1 MDLESILS
9 INVFIQKFQGL
20 GKYFSY
26 DTLKIIGIA
35 FIIFLFFMAL
45 RKIFSKHLLNL
56 MLKIFSKKKAELNS
70 KIFTAFQK
78 PLSMFFLVL
87 GIYSSI
93 YYLRINLLGSRYAVS
108 PFMQKLFSSSIII
121 IVAWGLYNLTL
132 GSSILFDKMGEKF
145 DLNLDKILF
154 PFMAKIVRFLIVA
167 FATIMVIEKWGYDI
181 QGFIAGLGLGGLAFA
196 LAAKDAAANIFGGI
210 VILMDKPFNIG
221 DWIYTPSVEGIVED
235 ISFRSTR
242 VRTFEQGL
250 VVVPN
255 STLANQPITN
265 WNRRVKRRV
274 NFNVGIT
281 YDTPV
286 EKIKKS
292 VDEIRNMLKDN
303 AWVNKESMIVN
314 FDKFSPSSLD
324 IFLNFYINTPEL
336 ARFLQIKEDI
346 NFKIMSILEENGV
359 YIAFPS
365 TSVYIEDKVK
375 DETKDKME

>member
-1 MDLESILS
+1 MNSILS
-9 INVFIQKFQGL
+9 ISVFIEKFQGL
-20 GKYFSY
+20 TKYFSY
-26 DTLKIIGIA
+26 ETLKIIGIA

-93 YYLRINLLGSRYAVS
+93 SYLRMQLLGDRYATS

-154 PFMAKIVRFLIVA
+154 PFMAKIIRFLIVA

-221 DWIYTPSVEGIVED
+221 DWIYTPSVEGVVED

-242 VRTFEQGL
+242 IRTFEQGL

-265 WNRRVKRRV
+265 WNRRVKRRA

-286 EKIKKS
+286 DKIKKS
-292 VDEIRNMLKDN
+292 VEEIRKMLKDN
-303 AWVNKESMIVN
+303 TWVNRESLIVN
-314 FDKFSPSSLD
+314 FDKFAPSSLD
-324 IFLNFYINTPEL
+324 IFLNFYINTAEL
-336 ARFLQIKEDI
+336 ARYLEIKEDI
-346 NFKIMSILEENGV
+346 NFKIMSILEKNGV
-359 YIAFPS
+359 SIAFPS
-365 TSVYIEDKVK
+365 TSVYIEDKAK
-375 DETKDKME
+375 GDTKDKME